1 MNPSILQPSESGVA
15 ESQTIRLA
23 RRLGRFAPYPLA
35 DAIYTPSEKEA
46 AVAAQRWGRGSQGDM
61 LAAQKNQSYIPFIA
75 RLETFIMFTYPDT
88 PAALRLHL
96 VRMLGSDSNKD
107 LDVLYREFVEL
118 YGHQWEE
125 LA

>member
-1 MNPSILQPSESGVA
+1 
-15 ESQTIRLA
+15 
-23 RRLGRFAPYPLA
+23 
-35 DAIYTPSEKEA
+35 
-46 AVAAQRWGRGSQGDM
+46 
-61 LAAQKNQSYIPFIA
+61 
-75 RLETFIMFTYPDT
+75 MFTYPDT

-96 VRMLGSDSNKD
+96 VGMLGSDSNKD